1 MAQAAS
7 MSGTEAPMSSYPIA
21 MGADLGIVKAQLK
34 EHMVWMHISSGID
47 SELVLHL
54 CKDCLLDIRTIYLG
68 SETVAFIDYVPS
80 ATMPNPVLAKAGTHT
95 VGKARVIVD
104 TALASDKVDPSFLE
118 DYANLITK
126 GRSKVIKK
134 DYLINN
140 SRWRNEAD
148 ITPPATVYSLGEE
161 AALNRSGNQP
171 SSSTPTSKKTFFDEV
186 LRGVQGLNHEDLT
199 SLISALMMEDKQRG
213 TKTAATIQPSM
224 VGNPVPFKAGGGV
237 ADVSAIPQ
245 HSSPIGNIPSQQTVQ
260 PPVPPFNLN
269 HPTGSQPSGLPP
281 PPTYN
286 TINQHRGTQPVG
298 THTGNYPT
306 RPVLNPKANPSHVPC
321 QPMNYA
327 DMEKSFQAMSE
338 GIIRAVV
345 SEGVLR
351 HDIPKLD
358 AFSGKADG
366 EKVSWRKWE
375 LQVKGLEGSYTD
387 KAIKEAMLKALK
399 GDAFAAAEPLSGV
412 CTWQQLLEILR
423 GKFTTVHSLD
433 VLMGQFYQ
441 IAQGLDTVAQFA
453 IKLEHHLGSI
463 RNSHPGAVS
472 DVDFFR
478 HLRERFF
485 HGLSERMRSSLRHKY
500 DDKAIDYHS
509 LLAYARV
516 IEGETGMSA
525 ENEKNDK
532 QEPAK
537 AVAKGSAIQKGN
549 DVDKLTKAFATTQG
563 ELHKLQKQLQDIT
576 QVVGQWAQVQATGF
590 QAYVPAPS
598 QGNSYQGQRGRG
610 RGINVPHPPNQ
621 PNNQQFGQDRRGHGA
636 PRHQPQQQRGTNQ
649 PPRGNQNQQP
659 PEQGQAVRP
668 GNWNRL
674 CFWCRDYAPA
684 DQANHLI
691 KNCPY
696 YNQGRKDWW
705 TQQGVTSDNPD
716 PASVGHTPRQGPN

>member
-1 MAQAAS
+1 M
-7 MSGTEAPMSSYPIA
+7 
-21 MGADLGIVKAQLK
+21 
-34 EHMVWMHISSGID
+34 
-47 SELVLHL
+47 
-54 CKDCLLDIRTIYLG
+54 
-68 SETVAFIDYVPS
+68 
-80 ATMPNPVLAKAGTHT
+80 
-95 VGKARVIVD
+95 D

-171 SSSTPTSKKTFFDEV
+171 SSSTPNSKKTFFDEV
-186 LRGVQGLNHEDLT
+186 LRGVQGLNHDDLT
-199 SLISALMMEDKQRG
+199 SLISALMMEDKHRG
-213 TKTAATIQPSM
+213 TKAAATTKPSM
-224 VGNPVPFKAGGGV
+224 VGNLVPFKAGGGV

-245 HSSPIGNIPSQQTVQ
+245 HSSPIGNTPSQQTVQ

-463 RNSHPGAVS
+463 RNSHPGAIS

-485 HGLSERMRSSLRHKY
+485 HGLSERIRSSLRHKY

-598 QGNSYQGQRGRG
+598 QGNSYQDQRGRG

-621 PNNQQFGQDRRGHGA
+621 VNNQQFGQDRRGHGA

-649 PPRGNQNQQP
+649 PPRGNQNQQLL
-659 PEQGQAVRP
+659 EQGQAVRP

-705 TQQGVTSDNPD
+705 TQQGVTSVNAD